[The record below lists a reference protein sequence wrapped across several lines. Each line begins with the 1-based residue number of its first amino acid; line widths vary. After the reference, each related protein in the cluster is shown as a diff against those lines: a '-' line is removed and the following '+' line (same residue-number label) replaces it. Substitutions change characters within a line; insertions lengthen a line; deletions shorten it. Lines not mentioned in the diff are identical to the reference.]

1 MEKQIIAVPETN
13 KSYGIKYGSI
23 ESNDFE
29 SLFKVKID
37 IDELKN
43 ENEYLKID
51 IGYKEFLSDKEYLEV
66 QKLLKQ
72 AGFIISEV
80 FTKNSSLIIDS
91 INHNYE
97 RREARKKVMKL
108 IRILDEYTVIVDAG
122 SDVVSKGD
130 YFKIV
135 GEPEEI
141 IDPITQRNLGLF
153 YREKAVIEVVDV
165 YEKICVCK
173 SLNLGLITLDNQR
186 SKLNVEKVE
195 WVSKLIRNLDNVI
208 LIGDK
213 KL

>member
-1 MEKQIIAVPETN
+1 
-13 KSYGIKYGSI
+13 
-23 ESNDFE
+23 
-29 SLFKVKID
+29 
-37 IDELKN
+37 
-43 ENEYLKID
+43 
-51 IGYKEFLSDKEYLEV
+51 
-66 QKLLKQ
+66 
-72 AGFIISEV
+72 
-80 FTKNSSLIIDS
+80 
-91 INHNYE
+91 
-97 RREARKKVMKL
+97 MKL

-173 SLNLGLITLDNQR
+173 SLNLELITLDNQR

-195 WVSKLIRNLDNVI
+195 WVSKLIKNLDNVI